1 MSKPHFEYEYIRDEG
16 GNVSGINFIDV
27 GCKGSVLNHS
37 FVINVG
43 QFYALYDIK
52 RPQIPPRHIK
62 VVSIDNKSIHYKEVN
77 DYTDDGEFTNSVF
90 RKYEDEGLV
99 DEPPVFIS
107 KISLGTALKFIPV
120 TNFSGT
126 ENSDPVYGVSKL
138 HPMPGFV
145 REGGRNKRG
154 KKSKKYSK
162 TKSKSRT
169 RRGGRRSRR
178 GATKKKYKKARKY

>member
-1 MSKPHFEYEYIRDEG
+1 MNISLIVG
-16 GNVSGINFIDV
+16 GGVSGIKFKDV
-27 GCKGSVLNHS
+27 GCNGTGLNHS

-52 RPQIPPRHIK
+52 RPEIPPRHIK
-62 VVSIDNKSIHYKEVN
+62 VVSIDYQSIYYKEVN
-77 DYTDDGEFTNSVF
+77 DHTDGGEFTKSVL
-90 RKYEDEGLV
+90 KKNEDQGL
-99 DEPPVFIS
+99 EPPVSIT
-107 KISLGTALKFIPV
+107 KINLGTAVKFIPV

-126 ENSDPVYGVSKL
+126 EKSKPVYVVSEL
-138 HPMPGFV
+138 HPTQDFV

-162 TKSKSRT
+162 TKSKSIT

-178 GATKKKYKKARKY
+178 VRRIKRKSRR